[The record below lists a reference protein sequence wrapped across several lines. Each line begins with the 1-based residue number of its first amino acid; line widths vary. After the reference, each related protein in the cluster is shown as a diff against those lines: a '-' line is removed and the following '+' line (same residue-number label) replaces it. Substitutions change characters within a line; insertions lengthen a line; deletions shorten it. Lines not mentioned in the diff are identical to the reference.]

1 MFSTKKEKKTT
12 STLLQTPPFVV
23 YPYGSDK
30 LTRINESEELP
41 MSEEHL
47 TSVFTRMRKRLQRLA
62 MQFLPSEED
71 ADDALQEAFCR
82 LWPRA
87 DALTNAEQ
95 AEAATTLTV
104 RNLCIDEARRRNRRP
119 TLELMPER
127 DEADEPEPSPQEAME
142 REEQFAL
149 IEEILHQRLTPL
161 QQQVLKMKEYE
172 EMSYEEIA
180 TRLGMEQ
187 TAVRMNLSRARK
199 QLREE
204 FRKRTS

>member
-1 MFSTKKEKKTT
+1 
-12 STLLQTPPFVV
+12 
-23 YPYGSDK
+23 
-30 LTRINESEELP
+30 

-47 TSVFTRMRKRLQRLA
+47 ISVFSRMRNRFRRLA
-62 MQFLPSEED
+62 MQFLPNEED

-82 LWPRA
+82 LWSRA

-104 RNLCIDEARRRNRRP
+104 RNLCIDEVRRRDRRP

-127 DEADEPEPSPQEAME
+127 DGENEAEPSPQEEME
-142 REEQFAL
+142 RKEQFAL
-149 IEEILHQRLTPL
+149 IEEILHQQLTPL
-161 QQQVLKMKEYE
+161 QQQVFRMREYE

-180 TRLGMEQ
+180 TCLGMKQ

-199 QLREE
+199 QLKEE
-204 FRKRTS
+204 YRKRDNYTPNHKRL

>member
-1 MFSTKKEKKTT
+1 M
-12 STLLQTPPFVV
+12 L
-23 YPYGSDK
+23 
-30 LTRINESEELP
+30 

-87 DALTNAEQ
+87 DALNSHEQ
-95 AEAATTLTV
+95 AEAVTTLTV
-104 RNLCIDEARRRNRRP
+104 RNLCIDEVRRRGRRP

-127 DEADEPEPSPQEAME
+127 DEADEPEPSPQEEME
-142 REEQFAL
+142 REEQFTL
-149 IEEILHQRLTPL
+149 IEEILNQRLTPL
-161 QQQVLKMKEYE
+161 QQQVMRMKEYE
-172 EMSYEEIA
+172 EMTYEEIA
-180 TRLGMEQ
+180 TRLNMEQ

-199 QLREE
+199 LLREE
-204 FRKRTS
+204 YRKRTSL

>member
-1 MFSTKKEKKTT
+1 
-12 STLLQTPPFVV
+12 
-23 YPYGSDK
+23 
-30 LTRINESEELP
+30 

-47 TSVFTRMRKRLQRLA
+47 ISVFSRMRERFRRLA
-62 MQFLPSEED
+62 MQFLPNEED

-104 RNLCIDEARRRNRRP
+104 RNLCIDEVRRRDRRP
-119 TLELMPER
+119 TLELKPER
-127 DEADEPEPSPQEAME
+127 DGGDEAGPSPQEEME
-142 REEQFAL
+142 RKEQFAL

-161 QQQVLKMKEYE
+161 QQQVFRMKEYE

-180 TRLGMEQ
+180 AHLGMEQ
-187 TAVRMNLSRARK
+187 TAVRMNLSRART